1 VAGAGVLVDVDGTLV
16 DSNYHHTIA
25 WSRALRDH
33 GYNARLA
40 AIHRLIGMG
49 STQLLETL
57 IGRGDDAI
65 AKSWRA
71 HFDELLP
78 EVVALD
84 GAAELLRALHGR
96 GLTVVLATSSPADLL
111 EEFRSRIGADDAVDV
126 VVTASDVEEA
136 KPEPDVFEASLAKA
150 DLRRERAIVL
160 GDSVWDAQAAARA
173 QLPCVALETGGFSR
187 AELADEGVVAVYRD
201 PADLLEHLDDSPIGI
216 LAANR

>member
-111 EEFRSRIGADDAVDV
+111 EEFRSKIGADDAVDV

-187 AELADEGVVAVYRD
+187 AELAEEGVVAVYRD

>member
-111 EEFRSRIGADDAVDV
+111 EEFRSKIGADDAVDV
-126 VVTASDVEEA
+126 IVTASDVEEA

-187 AELADEGVVAVYRD
+187 AELAEEGVVAVYRD

>member
-1 VAGAGVLVDVDGTLV
+1 VTAGVLVDVDGTLV

-33 GYNARLA
+33 GSNARLA

-49 STQLLETL
+49 STQLLETV
-57 IGRGDDAI
+57 IGRSDDAV

-78 EVVALD
+78 EVYALD

-111 EEFRSRIGADDAVDV
+111 DEFRSKIGADDAVDV

-136 KPEPDVFEASLAKA
+136 KPEPDVFEASLPKA
-150 DLRRERAIVL
+150 DFPRERAIVL

-173 QLPCVALETGGFSR
+173 RLRCVALETGGFSR
-187 AELADEGVVAVYRD
+187 AELEEEGVVAVYRD
-201 PADLLEHLDDSPIGI
+201 PIDLLEHLDDSPIGT
-216 LAANR
+216 LAANG

>member
-1 VAGAGVLVDVDGTLV
+1 MAGAGVLVDVDGTLI

-25 WSRALRDH
+25 WARALRDH
-33 GYNARLA
+33 GTNARLA

-57 IGRGDDAI
+57 IGRTDDAM

-78 EVVALD
+78 EVYALD
-84 GAAELLRALHGR
+84 GAAELLRAMHSR
-96 GLTVVLATSSPADLL
+96 GLTIVLATSSPADLL
-111 EEFRSRIGADDAVDV
+111 DEFRSKIGADDAVDV
-126 VVTASDVEEA
+126 VVSASDVEKA

-150 DLRRERAIVL
+150 DIPRERAIVL

-173 QLPCVALETGGFSR
+173 DLPCVGLETGGFSR
-187 AELADEGVVAVYRD
+187 AELDEQGVVAVYRD
-201 PADLLEHLDDSPIGI
+201 PADLLEHLDDSPIGT